1 MTPADRATACELA
14 VFLCGP
20 IGFALGVAFA
30 MTYLAGSGWA
40 LLWWTLALTSVAWG
54 PFIVRAYRA
63 ALLATFRDRGRR
75 QLEEATD
82 EEVAVLRGIFA
93 LPEVEAEED
102 GGVVH

>member
-1 MTPADRATACELA
+1 MTPEDRALRLELA

-40 LLWWTLALTSVAWG
+40 LLWWTLALSSVAWG

-63 ALLATFRDRGRR
+63 ALLAVFRDRGRR

-82 EEVAVLRGIFA
+82 EKVAVLRGIFA
-93 LPEVEAEED
+93 LPEAEED
-102 GGVVH
+102 G